1 LALKVLWLVE
11 AGLVAA
17 LRAEEQKICI
27 TRRNPVSDWFS
38 DLDGRGARGRILNSG
53 SPSRDVS

>member
-1 LALKVLWLVE
+1 MADR
-11 AGLVAA
+11 AA
-17 LRAEEQKICI
+17 TFRADEQKICI
-27 TRRNPVSDWFS
+27 TLLNPVSDWFS